1 MFAQIWHVGRLSHPS
16 IQEDGKAPV
25 SSSAK
30 VAEGA
35 TAYGYDEAGKPALI
49 PTTQPR
55 PLTTDEVSR
64 VARDFAAAAAN
75 ACEAGF
81 DGVEIHGANG
91 YIIEQFLNP
100 LVNDRTDKYAA
111 SDLESRL
118 RFVLEVVDAVCD
130 RIGPARVGIRLSPY
144 GRLFDMPHYDEIDET
159 YAALAAA
166 LGERGIAYV
175 HVMDQTGFAVGET
188 TSGEPV
194 AERIQKL
201 LKRFR
206 KDLPAT
212 ALILAGGMTKE
223 RADALIQDGTIDLA
237 GFGQPYISNPDLVA
251 RFQNGWPLS
260 QPNRE
265 TYYGGDA
272 RGFIDYPPYRA
283 A

>member
-1 MFAQIWHVGRLSHPS
+1 
-16 IQEDGKAPV
+16 
-25 SSSAK
+25 
-30 VAEGA
+30 
-35 TAYGYDEAGKPALI
+35 
-49 PTTQPR
+49 
-55 PLTTDEVSR
+55 
-64 VARDFAAAAAN
+64 
-75 ACEAGF
+75 
-81 DGVEIHGANG
+81 
-91 YIIEQFLNP
+91 
-100 LVNDRTDKYAA
+100 
-111 SDLESRL
+111 
-118 RFVLEVVDAVCD
+118 VCD

-159 YAALAAA
+159 YTALAAA

-188 TSGEPV
+188 TTGEPV